1 MISVQDYSSLN
12 YIKQLPFDII
22 KVDKTF
28 IDDITEDEYAQA
40 FIKLIVEL
48 SATIGTKIVVEGV
61 EDKSQLDILREL
73 GVDFIQGYYY
83 GKPEPAYEFERLN
96 FKGRIN
102 I

>member
-1 MISVQDYSSLN
+1 M
-12 YIKQLPFDII
+12 
-22 KVDKTF
+22 
-28 IDDITEDEYAQA
+28 
-40 FIKLIVEL
+40 

-83 GKPEPAYEFERLN
+83 GKPEPAYEFEILN
-96 FKGRIN
+96 FKGRNN